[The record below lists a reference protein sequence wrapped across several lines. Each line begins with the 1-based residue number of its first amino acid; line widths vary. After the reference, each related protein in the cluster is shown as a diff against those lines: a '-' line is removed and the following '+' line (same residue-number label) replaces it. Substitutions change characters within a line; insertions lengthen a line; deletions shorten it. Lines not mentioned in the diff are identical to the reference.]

1 MKYVMHLVLNEY
13 GVKHVIV
20 ANVTEVGL
28 ILALIKTKSKR
39 AGCNSLHRVLIQ
51 N

>member
-1 MKYVMHLVLNEY
+1 MHLVLNEY

-20 ANVTEVGL
+20 ANVTEVGFDTSFNKDEKQESWL
-28 ILALIKTKSKR
+28 Q
-39 AGCNSLHRVLIQ
+39 SLHRVSIQ

>member
-20 ANVTEVGL
+20 ANAPEVGS
-28 ILALIKTKSKR
+28 IPALIEMKKQ
-39 AGCNSLHRVLIQ
+39 GN
-51 N
+51 

>member
-1 MKYVMHLVLNEY
+1 MHLVLNEY

-20 ANVTEVGL
+20 ENVTEVVL

-39 AGCNSLHRVLIQ
+39 AGWQSLHRVSIQ